1 VITNVNTS
9 FLPKQQ
15 NLTINF
21 CLLSFLR
28 SQCHRSLTLI
38 LRVEALLEAELLTL
52 DITKTFSWREECI
65 IHHLNIT
72 VMVKVRTEKR
82 LKDGER
88 YKERERVRVREERY
102 GPG

>member
-1 VITNVNTS
+1 
-9 FLPKQQ
+9 
-15 NLTINF
+15 
-21 CLLSFLR
+21 
-28 SQCHRSLTLI
+28 LTLI

-88 YKERERVRVREERY
+88 YKERESESKRGEIWTGIARHGTWKILREKEKEKRRRV
-102 GPG
+102 